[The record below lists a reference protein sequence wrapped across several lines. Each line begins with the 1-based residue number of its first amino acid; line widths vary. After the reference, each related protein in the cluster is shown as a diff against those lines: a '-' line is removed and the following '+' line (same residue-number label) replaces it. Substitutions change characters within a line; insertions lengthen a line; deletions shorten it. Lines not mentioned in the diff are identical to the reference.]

1 MEGEVKL
8 TLRKGHLKNLEI
20 YKDVVEARYFVP
32 FNGRNHMF
40 CWSEE
45 VFRVRLPASDAPIKL
60 ASPFTSY
67 KDIVK
72 NAVVWTY
79 FDWLK
84 AERPS
89 GSNP

>member
-1 MEGEVKL
+1 
-8 TLRKGHLKNLEI
+8 
-20 YKDVVEARYFVP
+20 
-32 FNGRNHMF
+32 MF
-40 CWSEE
+40 CSSGE

-89 GSNP
+89 GLPAGKGRFESVKCPCADCFLIIEGAVR